1 MTRVLFIVIVVCLTL
16 AQAQTSP
23 PASAAAAPAQGAP
36 VGQEN
41 ARKARDLIDQTILA
55 LGGQA
60 YLNALDMTQDGR
72 FYSFFHGQSN
82 SVGIPYGL
90 LTKFPDKDRF
100 EVLKLRNYHI
110 LWWTVGNV
118 PAKDKA
124 DIVLIHNGNKG
135 YEITYKGTAAEEP
148 ADTATYL
155 RRRAHSLAAVL
166 REWIHQPGVALF
178 FGGPTV
184 VEGKPAQ
191 QVTVMNAQNDSVDL
205 WVDEHT
211 HLPIKKSYSWRDPSD
226 KLRSVEEEIYD
237 NYKPVQGI
245 MTPHSITR
253 FLNGDM
259 SNQRFINTVSYN
271 QNLADSLFEASITY
285 DPKKPPGKR

>member
-1 MTRVLFIVIVVCLTL
+1 
-16 AQAQTSP
+16 
-23 PASAAAAPAQGAP
+23 
-36 VGQEN
+36 
-41 ARKARDLIDQTILA
+41 
-55 LGGQA
+55 
-60 YLNALDMTQDGR
+60 MTQDGR

-90 LTKFPDKDRF
+90 LSKFPDKDRF

-110 LWWTVGNV
+110 LWWTVGSV

-135 YEITYKGTAAEEP
+135 FEITYKGTAAEEP
-148 ADTATYL
+148 ADTTTYL
-155 RRRAHSLAAVL
+155 RRRAHSLPLVL
-166 REWIHQPGVALF
+166 RDWIHQPGVALF

-226 KLRSVEEEIYD
+226 KLRNVEDEIYD

-245 MTPHSITR
+245 MTPHSVTR

-271 QNLADSLFEASITY
+271 QNLADSLFEAKVTY
-285 DPKKPPGKR
+285 DPKKPALKR

>member
-1 MTRVLFIVIVVCLTL
+1 L
-16 AQAQTSP
+16 
-23 PASAAAAPAQGAP
+23 PAQSTP
-36 VGQEN
+36 VEQEN
-41 ARKARDLIDQTILA
+41 AKKAKDVIDKTIQA
-55 LGGQA
+55 VGGQA
-60 YLNALDMTQDGR
+60 YLSAQDMTQDGR

-148 ADTATYL
+148 ADTANYL
-155 RRRAHSLAAVL
+155 RRRAHSLPMVL
-166 REWIHQPGVALF
+166 REWIHAPGVALF
-178 FGGPTV
+178 YAGSTV

-191 QVTVMNAQNDSVDL
+191 QVTVMNAQNDAVDL

-211 HLPIKKSYSWRDPSD
+211 FLPIKKSYSWRDPSD
-226 KLRSVEEEIYD
+226 KLRNVEDEVYD
-237 NYKPVQGI
+237 NYKPVQGV
-245 MTPHSITR
+245 MTPHSVTR
-253 FLNGDM
+253 YLNGDM

-271 QNLADSLFEASITY
+271 QNLADNLFEASVTY
-285 DPKKPPGKR
+285 DPKRPLKR